1 MTFNIGDVMSKA
13 SEQKVLEIIHRA
25 LNLKNKPLTAESNI
39 NNTEEWD
46 SLGHL
51 GILSA
56 LDKFYSGKIAPIKE
70 MAAADSVEKILQIL
84 RKHSFI

>member
-1 MTFNIGDVMSKA
+1 MANEK
-13 SEQKVLEIIHRA
+13 EVLEIIGKA
-25 LNLKNKPLTAESNI
+25 LNFKGKALSLDSSI
-39 NNTEEWD
+39 NNVEEWD

-56 LDKFYSGKIAPIKE
+56 LDKLYNGKIAPIKE

-84 RKHSFI
+84 KKNSFI